1 MNQQPGGAGGH
12 VHSQE
17 NRSRSHFFTLTFTH
31 MLRFQWTW
39 RKPRFIQVL
48 LDVPKEVGRVLPGVA
63 ALRLFWFDNS
73 HLV

>member
-1 MNQQPGGAGGH
+1 M
-12 VHSQE
+12 V
-17 NRSRSHFFTLTFTH
+17 
-31 MLRFQWTW
+31 RFQWTW

-63 ALRLFWFDNS
+63 ALRLFWFDDDS